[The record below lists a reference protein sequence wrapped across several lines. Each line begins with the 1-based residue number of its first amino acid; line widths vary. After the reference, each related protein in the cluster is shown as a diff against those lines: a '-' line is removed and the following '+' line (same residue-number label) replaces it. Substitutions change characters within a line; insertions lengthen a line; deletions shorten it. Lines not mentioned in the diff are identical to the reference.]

1 MPADG
6 TFDDQQARLYQIAL
20 DVQKTVIENVRPG
33 VTWWELHRLA
43 ERMLADAGGYDRYW
57 TYGIGHF
64 IGMEVHDEGDYEV
77 PLQSGM
83 ALSIEQGVA
92 PPDGPRVAFED
103 DVIVTEDG
111 VEWVSRSIPIELAEV
126 EAMLRQASSL
136 EAFAEKRR

>member
-6 TFDDQQARLYQIAL
+6 TFDAEQRRLYTIAL
-20 DVQKTVIENVRPG
+20 DVQKAVIEAVRPG
-33 VTWWELHRLA
+33 VTWWELHGIA

-77 PLQSGM
+77 PLQPGM

-92 PPDGPRVAFED
+92 PPDGARVAFED

-111 VEWVSRSIPIELAEV
+111 FEWVSRSIPIEIDEV
-126 EAMLRQASSL
+126 EAMLREGSNLA
-136 EAFAEKRR
+136 AFGRKGR